1 MVGTIVTPQNN
12 TVSFAIPNE
21 LVGKKVKIIAYPIEE
36 ESSVIEDLVIEQIIE
51 EDSVLIPEW
60 QEKLVLTEL
69 KNVEGNAN
77 ILKDWNVVVSD
88 LRK

>member
-1 MVGTIVTPQNN
+1 MVGKIVTPQNN
-12 TVSFAIPNE
+12 TVSFVIPNE

-36 ESSVIEDLVIEQIIE
+36 ESSVVEDLVIEQIIE
-51 EDSVLIPEW
+51 EDNVPIPKW
-60 QEKLVLTEL
+60 QEKLVLAEL
-69 KNVEGNAN
+69 KNVAGKAN

>member
-12 TVSFAIPNE
+12 KVSFAIPNE

-60 QEKLVLTEL
+60 QEKLVLAEL

>member
-1 MVGTIVTPQNN
+1 MVGKIVTPQNN

-21 LVGKKVKIIAYPIEE
+21 LVGKKVKIIAYPLEE
-36 ESSVIEDLVIEQIIE
+36 ESSVIEDLIIEQIME
-51 EDSVLIPEW
+51 EENVPIPEW
-60 QEKLVLTEL
+60 QEKLVLAEL

>member
-60 QEKLVLTEL
+60 QEKLVLAEL
-69 KNVEGNAN
+69 KNVAGKAN

>member
-60 QEKLVLTEL
+60 QEKLVLAEL